1 MISLWLETTVSNEML
16 TVGFKCPVSQYMSCD
31 YSEYWAGGALG
42 SSVPDEVMLSAV
54 PKVIIFDEGNTSN
67 LFANLVCMYKVHD
80 EGRIVLNIENGTN
93 CIVKDFDGNMVQDGY
108 SWDVDESSKGVKC
121 FFVKGTNCSSTAIGT
136 VFKAKYISNLGIETV
151 SVPTSVEMYQINTVA
166 DKSVEPRT
174 RRELGVRENVNMYIR
189 PDTLKVRV
197 ESGIE
202 EDAIVKDIQYTN
214 LWSYT
219 APPFQT
225 NDVVRFSIGDVEHFI
240 PFEIY
245 EPTGI
250 VGRYKQDIDSGY
262 HNVAGFY
269 EIRFDVFLAP
279 TNVSFSALEYMEV
292 GMVSTNATGYFL
304 HPSRTNWLDHS
315 QCGANVWCSIPTIDR
330 AGCEGECPQP
340 WGEGGAYS
348 WPIPILWRFKSNP
361 ESEKYLCTI
370 EQSFSIDSNGTFKV
384 SKFGYIGTC
393 YTNRSCFLNKEN

>member
-1 MISLWLETTVSNEML
+1 
-16 TVGFKCPVSQYMSCD
+16 
-31 YSEYWAGGALG
+31 
-42 SSVPDEVMLSAV
+42 
-54 PKVIIFDEGNTSN
+54 
-67 LFANLVCMYKVHD
+67 
-80 EGRIVLNIENGTN
+80 
-93 CIVKDFDGNMVQDGY
+93 VQDGY
-108 SWDVDESSKGVKC
+108 SLDVDESSKGVRC
-121 FFVKGTNCSSTAIGT
+121 FFVKGTNCSSTAVGT
-136 VFKAKYISNLGIETV
+136 VFKAKYISNLGMETV
-151 SVPTSVEMYQINTVA
+151 SVPTNIEMYQINTVA
-166 DKSVEPRT
+166 DQSVEPRT

-202 EDAIVKDIQYTN
+202 EDAIVKDVQYTN